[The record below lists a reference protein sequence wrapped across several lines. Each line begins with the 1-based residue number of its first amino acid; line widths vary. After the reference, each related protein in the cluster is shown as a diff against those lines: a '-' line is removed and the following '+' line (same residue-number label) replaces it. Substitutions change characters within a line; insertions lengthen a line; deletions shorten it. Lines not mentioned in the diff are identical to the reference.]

1 MKKAIYLFLLI
12 FSTTVVSAQQ
22 QSSEPNDI
30 GEILEQA
37 NADFKDI
44 TGAQQAEENG
54 FIFYTCTHPSVF
66 GQFGGIFKDTSS
78 GKTSFV
84 MALEYVSA
92 VEEFK
97 NALYDYIIEKFPEP
111 EYYIMDDVDEF
122 YEELAVF
129 SADPSDRK
137 QYLMYIVD
145 IDPTTLSEVFSLTIY
160 GASAQKVTED

>member
-1 MKKAIYLFLLI
+1 
-12 FSTTVVSAQQ
+12 
-22 QSSEPNDI
+22 
-30 GEILEQA
+30 
-37 NADFKDI
+37 
-44 TGAQQAEENG
+44 
-54 FIFYTCTHPSVF
+54 
-66 GQFGGIFKDTSS
+66 
-78 GKTSFV
+78 